1 MNDSD
6 LIMNIFGITDYR
18 DIINDNKQIYIND
31 VKDYDKVKS
40 ENERKNDVLRFKL
53 NDPEEI
59 QNEDQEIM
67 IENEDLE

>member
-1 MNDSD
+1 MNESD

-40 ENERKNDVLRFKL
+40 EKERKNDVLRFML

>member
-1 MNDSD
+1 MNESD

-31 VKDYDKVKS
+31 VKNYDKVKS
-40 ENERKNDVLRFKL
+40 ERERKNDVLRFKL

-59 QNEDQEIM
+59 QNEDQEIT
-67 IENEDLE
+67 IENEELE

>member
-1 MNDSD
+1 MNESD
-6 LIMNIFGITDYR
+6 LIMNMFGITDYR

-40 ENERKNDVLRFKL
+40 ERERKNDVLRFKL

-59 QNEDQEIM
+59 QNEDQEIT

>member
-1 MNDSD
+1 MNESD

-59 QNEDQEIM
+59 QNEDQEIT
-67 IENEDLE
+67 IENEEL

>member
-1 MNDSD
+1 MNESD

-31 VKDYDKVKS
+31 VKNYDKVKS
-40 ENERKNDVLRFKL
+40 ERERKNDVLRFKL

-59 QNEDQEIM
+59 QNEDQEIT
-67 IENEDLE
+67 IENEEL

>member
-1 MNDSD
+1 MNESD

-40 ENERKNDVLRFKL
+40 ERERKNDVLRFKL

>member
-40 ENERKNDVLRFKL
+40 EKERKNDVLRFKL

-59 QNEDQEIM
+59 QNEDQELK
-67 IENEDLE
+67 IENEEL

>member
-40 ENERKNDVLRFKL
+40 EKERKNDVLRFML

>member
-1 MNDSD
+1 
-6 LIMNIFGITDYR
+6 MNIFGITDYR

-40 ENERKNDVLRFKL
+40 EKERKNDVLRFML